1 MYDDKILSKTIT
13 ALRFPMIFLVVLLHT
28 IIIDQNCFGKTLI
41 PHGKYPVFEIL
52 LHVLQRNIG
61 DIAVPLFFFISGYLF
76 FLNIKDFNITIYK
89 NKLKK
94 RKKSLLIPYFLWNT
108 LFFLFLLTCY
118 IISPSLV
125 QSFDKYFSELT
136 VTSFIQS
143 YWSLNGG
150 PILSP
155 MWFIRDL
162 IILTLLSPF
171 IYWIIKR
178 TNLIIVII
186 VAVIFFIG
194 IYYETPGIGGRI
206 WFPYMFGAFWSIQGK
221 NFLNAFAKY
230 RLLIFSSFI
239 LFVFVDTW
247 LSSNGHRFTII
258 NHLSIAFGM
267 ASIPLVCAY
276 FINKG
281 VIQENTYIA
290 KASFFVFGFHMF
302 IINIPNKFFPYL
314 IPINTFT
321 AILLQILIPLIVC
334 IFSLIIYS
342 VLNRLFPKLS
352 NILVGGR

>member
-28 IIIDQNCFGKTLI
+28 IIIDQNCLGKILI
-41 PHGKYPVFEIL
+41 PHGKYPVFDIS
-52 LHVLQRNIG
+52 LHLLQRNLG

-76 FLNIKDFNITIYK
+76 FLNIKDFNFTIYK

-94 RKKSLLIPYFLWNT
+94 RYKSLLIPYLLWNT
-108 LFFLFLLTCY
+108 LFFLFLLACY
-118 IISPSLV
+118 FIFPSLV
-125 QSFDKYFSELT
+125 QSFDKFFSELT

-143 YWSLNGG
+143 YWSLNGT
-150 PILSP
+150 PLLAP

-162 IILTLLSPF
+162 IILNILSPF
-171 IYWIIKR
+171 IYWIIKK

-186 VAVIFFIG
+186 AAVFFMIG

-221 NFLNAFAKY
+221 NFLNTFDKY
-230 RLLIFSSFI
+230 RLFIFISYI
-239 LFVFVDTW
+239 LFVLVDTW
-247 LSSNGHRFTII
+247 LSSIGHSSTII
-258 NHLSIAFGM
+258 NHFSIVFGM

-276 FINKG
+276 YINKG
-281 VIQENTYIA
+281 VILDNSYIA

-302 IINIPNKFFPYL
+302 IINIPNKLLPLL
-314 IPINTFT
+314 IPINTFS

-334 IFSLIIYS
+334 ILCLIIYS
-342 VLNRLFPKLS
+342 FLDRLFPKLS
-352 NILVGGR
+352 NSLVGGR